1 MTSNTSL
8 PSVNTLEELLVIRV
22 ALDWEDV
29 YKNKSEYYKQMSKLF
44 IFVETLLGILIAF
57 YSTYV
62 TMVGH
67 VNPFQL
73 PLTWK
78 IEKTS
83 IPDPF
88 KKGSFI
94 ELPEMQILNSA
105 QTIEQILHVQI
116 ENIDLESTILFF
128 LAMIATFEQAM
139 FAYVNPN
146 ARWATLKTSERL
158 INTEIWK
165 FRCRMGDYSI
175 EKFSSSTILR
185 NMTNFTTELSTQ
197 TMAKAKL
204 QESNLMGSYSHAIS
218 THQQYQSWFGENYR
232 MKYNHNEI
240 ENKDADLMPLDSNL
254 IGDYEV
260 EDNIVDNH

>member
-29 YKNKSEYYKQMSKLF
+29 YRSKSEQYKQMSKVFMF
-44 IFVETLLGILIAF
+44 IETLLGILIAF
-57 YSTYV
+57 YSTYI
-62 TMVGH
+62 TMAVH
-67 VNPFQL
+67 SNPFQL

-78 IEKTS
+78 IEETP
-83 IPDPF
+83 IPNPF
-88 KKGSFI
+88 IKDSVLWKI
-94 ELPEMQILNSA
+94 PEIPILNDNR
-105 QTIEQILHVQI
+105 TLEQILHVQI

-165 FRCRMGDYSI
+165 FRCRMGD
-175 EKFSSSTILR
+175 
-185 NMTNFTTELSTQ
+185 
-197 TMAKAKL
+197 
-204 QESNLMGSYSHAIS
+204 
-218 THQQYQSWFGENYR
+218 
-232 MKYNHNEI
+232 
-240 ENKDADLMPLDSNL
+240 
-254 IGDYEV
+254 
-260 EDNIVDNH
+260 